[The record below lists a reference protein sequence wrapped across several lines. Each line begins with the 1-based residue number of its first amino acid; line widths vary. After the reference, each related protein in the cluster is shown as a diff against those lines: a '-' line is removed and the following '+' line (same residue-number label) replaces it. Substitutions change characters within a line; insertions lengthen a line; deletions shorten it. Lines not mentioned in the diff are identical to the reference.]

1 MPDYP
6 EIDRIADQVS
16 RYSAGAADHWTRAV
30 ASWDDARKEAFCAA
44 VRELEKTT
52 TLMYG
57 RVAKII
63 GNYASGPVRGQ
74 PILVFGELPPGGGD
88 FKARTNQLIFRLDG
102 KEYWRYPFTP
112 GMTRRVAIA

>member
-44 VRELEKTT
+44 VRELENTT

-63 GNYASGPVRGQ
+63 RRYASGPVIGQ
-74 PILVFGELPPGGGD
+74 PILVFGKIRPGGGD
-88 FKARTNQLIFRLDG
+88 FDHGTNQLIFRLDG
-102 KEYWRYPFTP
+102 TEYWKYPFAP

>member
-6 EIDRIADQVS
+6 EIDRITDQVS
-16 RYSAGAADHWTRAV
+16 RYSPSTAPHWTRAV
-30 ASWDDARKEAFCAA
+30 ETWDDARKEAFCAA

-63 GNYASGPVRGQ
+63 RRYASGPVIGQ
-74 PILVFGELPPGGGD
+74 PILVFGKIRPGGGD
-88 FKARTNQLIFRLDG
+88 FEDGTNQLIFRLDG
-102 KEYWRYPFTP
+102 TEYWRYPFTP
-112 GMTRRVAIA
+112 GMTRHKRIA